1 MKPQMTSFIHGYL
14 LLRIKYLY
22 FHLKET
28 VSLSWF
34 SENRNV
40 VIVFCT
46 EFFCPTRCTL
56 PETNSSPL
64 KIGRAPKGN
73 NRIPTIHFQV
83 PAVSFTEIY
92 RLKMFAQV
100 ELSILQR
107 MHAALEEEPLDGE
120 DDLS

>member
-1 MKPQMTSFIHGYL
+1 MQQDEAPDDFIRNR
-14 LLRIKYLY
+14 LLRMKHLH

-34 SENRNV
+34 SQNYNV
-40 VIVFCT
+40 VICFCRQL
-46 EFFCPTRCTL
+46 FCPT
-56 PETNSSPL
+56 
-64 KIGRAPKGN
+64 I
-73 NRIPTIHFQV
+73 F
-83 PAVSFTEIY
+83 F

-120 DDLS
+120 DNLS